1 MGFLSWLESTAY
13 SQWIVSGLVGWPLML
28 SMHAVG
34 ISVIVGIMFALN
46 LRLFGLFRPIPLTS
60 LHGLMAIGWI
70 GIALNVFSGTS
81 LFLAQAILYVTDS
94 TAFLFKITFVIL
106 AIGNLYH
113 MQKLLKRDAASWE
126 AAGAV
131 PRQGQVLAGTL
142 LALLTMAVVTGRLI
156 AYVG

>member
-1 MGFLSWLESTAY
+1 MGFLSWLENTAY
-13 SQWIVSGLVGWPLML
+13 SQWIVSGLTGWPFML
-28 SMHAVG
+28 STHAVG
-34 ISVIVGIMFALN
+34 ISIIVGVMFALN
-46 LRLFGLFRPIPLTS
+46 LRLFGLFKPIPYTS

-70 GIALNVFSGTS
+70 GIGLNVFSGTS
-81 LFLAQAILYVTDS
+81 LFVAQATMYVTES

-142 LALLTMAVVTGRLI
+142 LVLLTMAVVTGRLI